1 MIKVRAIT
9 PTGRTAFYKKLAG
22 IAPKILKAAGVE
34 AQDLLKGATNTWANQ
49 PKFTIKVDRAAGT
62 ATVGTTHK
70 VFRYVNDGT
79 KPHIIR
85 PRRKASL
92 RFGSVFAAKSSP
104 NSLTSGIGKRG
115 GTPVFAQFVNHPG
128 AKARNFTTVAAKL
141 MQKRMGQIAEKV
153 IKAAL

>member
-1 MIKVRAIT
+1 MIKIRAIV

-22 IAPKILKAAGVE
+22 IPPKILKAAGDD
-34 AQDLLKGATNTWANQ
+34 AQAILDGATSTWSNK

-70 VFRYVNDGT
+70 IFRYVNDGT

-85 PRRKASL
+85 PRRKAAL
-92 RFGSVFAAKSSP
+92 RFGSVFVAKTIP
-104 NSLTSGIGKRG
+104 NSLTSGAGKRG
-115 GTPVFAQFVNHPG
+115 GTPVFTTIVNHPG
-128 AKARNFTTVAAKL
+128 TKARNFTTVAAKL